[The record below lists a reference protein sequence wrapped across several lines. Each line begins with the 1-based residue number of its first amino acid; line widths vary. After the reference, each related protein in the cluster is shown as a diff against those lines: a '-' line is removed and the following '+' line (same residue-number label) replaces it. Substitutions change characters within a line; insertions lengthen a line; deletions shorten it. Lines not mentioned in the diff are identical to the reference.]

1 MMSMRSGL
9 FLPVFDET
17 ADPAVVARLSVGGAE
32 IDWDQPGHSPYD
44 RSHAV
49 L

>member
-1 MMSMRSGL
+1 MMPMRSGL
-9 FLPVFDET
+9 FLPVFDEI
-17 ADPAVVARLSVGGAE
+17 ADPAPPPGWLRAAE
-32 IDWDQPGHSPYD
+32 IDWDWPGRSPYD